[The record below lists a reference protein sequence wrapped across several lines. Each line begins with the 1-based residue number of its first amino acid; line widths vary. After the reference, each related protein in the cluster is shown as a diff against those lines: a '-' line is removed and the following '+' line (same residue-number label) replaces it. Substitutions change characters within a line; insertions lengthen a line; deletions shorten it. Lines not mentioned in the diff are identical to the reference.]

1 MKHKVGDKVRI
12 RSKEWY
18 ERNKNENGI
27 VVASTV
33 NFNENM
39 SKFLGKEAVITNVY
53 NGYYTINLTGDL
65 YIWDDYMFEKT
76 PENRTSLFKSIAN
89 AIAESARDN
98 AILIEQV
105 ENGAVKISPIEVD
118 NDLPIDT
125 PVMISSDKKVWALR
139 YYANNKQVHS
149 GGDKSNSFHHLMTSN
164 YIIPFEK
171 FNPNDIEE
179 SLKYNIVK

>member
-1 MKHKVGDKVRI
+1 MKYKVGDKVRI

-18 ERNKNENGI
+18 ERNKNEYGV

-39 SKFLGKEAVITNVY
+39 SKFLGKEAIITNVY
-53 NGYYTINLTGDL
+53 NGYYTINLTSDL
-65 YIWDDYMFEKT
+65 YSWDDYMFEET
-76 PENRTSLFKSIAN
+76 PEKRTSLFKLIAN

-98 AILIEQV
+98 AILIEQI

-125 PVMISSDKKVWALR
+125 PCMISNDGKIWYLRFYAGLGSCFCDGKK
-139 YYANNKQVHS
+139 S
-149 GGDKSNSFHHLMTSN
+149 SN
-164 YIIPFEK
+164 YDCQVTHSIIIPFDK
-171 FNPNDIEE
+171 FNPNDFEE
-179 SLKYNIVK
+179 SLKHNIVK